1 MCKLL
6 RDEMYLV
13 VYVAVLSRPFQC
25 VSPCMSRGLTTHKAC
40 ASVVVVVV
48 VDVDGVNEDGG
59 HDFFYPGSKVEH
71 PG

>member
-1 MCKLL
+1 
-6 RDEMYLV
+6 
-13 VYVAVLSRPFQC
+13 
-25 VSPCMSRGLTTHKAC
+25 MSRGLTTHKAG

-59 HDFFYPGSKVEH
+59 DDFFYPGSKVEH